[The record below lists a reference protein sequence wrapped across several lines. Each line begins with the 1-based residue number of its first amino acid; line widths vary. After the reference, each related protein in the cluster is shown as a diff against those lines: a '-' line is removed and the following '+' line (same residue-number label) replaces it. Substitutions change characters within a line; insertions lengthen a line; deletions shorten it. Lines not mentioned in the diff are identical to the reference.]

1 MRKKIKLY
9 FFNIYKNME
18 IKVLKKTQLEG
29 FGIIEML
36 LLLAIVVALIIL
48 FKGEI
53 ETIVNNA
60 IDSIKGKAGKIVS

>member
-9 FFNIYKNME
+9 FFNIYKNIE

-36 LLLAIVVALIIL
+36 LLLANIYTTKNICVLC
-48 FKGEI
+48 E
-53 ETIVNNA
+53 
-60 IDSIKGKAGKIVS
+60 

>member
-9 FFNIYKNME
+9 FFNIYKNIE

>member
-1 MRKKIKLY
+1 
-9 FFNIYKNME
+9 ME